1 MSAKVLSPLGREYN
15 ISIAQVKAMCPMI
28 VGGGGVSVSPT
39 PTAATSSILFLWLH
53 FFKKKKER
61 IVLFFSSE
69 QNLAQS
75 MIAEAGILIGYR
87 TRQQQKQSMEAQ
99 TNRAVEQAIK
109 RSRGRE
115 GEAPEPNAGR
125 RELGLPRKG

>member
-53 FFKKKKER
+53 FFKKKRENS
-61 IVLFFSSE
+61 IVLLVGAKLSVKYVR
-69 QNLAQS
+69 
-75 MIAEAGILIGYR
+75 G
-87 TRQQQKQSMEAQ
+87 
-99 TNRAVEQAIK
+99 
-109 RSRGRE
+109 SRDS
-115 GEAPEPNAGR
+115 NW
-125 RELGLPRKG
+125 L